1 MRPSF
6 GCFINTI
13 SIVVIVYLMINWGIF
28 QWRNPLANE
37 MSFFR
42 DFKEVITFKKMEKY
56 QPSVYQKKDYQH
68 D

>member
-1 MRPSF
+1 
-6 GCFINTI
+6 
-13 SIVVIVYLMINWGIF
+13 MINWGIF